1 MFEIKQFINQE
12 IKKANIIDI
21 NYVQNIL
28 VNIFALNGRILK
40 NIYAEDDLYCFE
52 IDHLNV
58 YSNFKSDC
66 NWSINSNNKS
76 KISIEFS
83 NGKKI
88 YLNDKNDKGIFEI
101 KLNKNKL

>member
-28 VNIFALNGRILK
+28 VNLFALNGRTLK
-40 NIYAEDDLYCFE
+40 NIYSKDGLYCFE
-52 IDHLNV
+52 VDHLNV
-58 YSNFKSDC
+58 YSNFKRDCIWSDDL
-66 NWSINSNNKS
+66 NNKS
-76 KISIEFS
+76 KISIEFT

-88 YLNDKNDKGIFEI
+88 YLNDENDKGIFEI
-101 KLNKNKL
+101 KINKNNL